1 MPFMSMDHSSDP
13 KAGILKDIGD
23 LSTIELFNNQVLVAV
38 YVRPNKTKS
47 GIYLP
52 DATVAEDKIQG
63 KVGLVVKK
71 GPLAFVDAS
80 NQWFT
85 DIEVNE
91 GDWVIFRPSDGWGIT
106 INNLMCRI
114 LDDTAVRGKITSPDQ
129 VW

>member
-1 MPFMSMDHSSDP
+1 MPFMTMDHTNDP

-23 LSTIELFNNQVLVAV
+23 LSTIELFNNQVLVAI
-38 YVRPNKTKS
+38 YVRPTKTKS

-71 GPLAFVDAS
+71 GPMAFVDAS
-80 NQWFT
+80 EQWFT

-114 LDDTAVRGKITSPDQ
+114 LEDTAVRGKITAPDQ

>member
-1 MPFMSMDHSSDP
+1 MPFMKMDHNNDP
-13 KAGILKDIGD
+13 KASILKDLGD
-23 LSTIELFNNQVLVAV
+23 ISDIDLFNNQVLVAV

-63 KVGLVVKK
+63 KVGLVIKK
-71 GPLAFVDAS
+71 GPMAFVDAS

-106 INNLMCRI
+106 VNNLMCRI
-114 LDDTAVRGKITSPDQ
+114 LEDTAVRGKITSPDQ

>member
-1 MPFMSMDHSSDP
+1 MPFMTMDHTNDP
-13 KAGILKDIGD
+13 KAGILEDIGD
-23 LSTIELFNNQVLVAV
+23 LSTIELFNNQVLVAI
-38 YVRPNKTKS
+38 YVRPTKTKS

-71 GPLAFVDAS
+71 GPMAFVDAS
-80 NQWFT
+80 EQWFT

-114 LDDTAVRGKITSPDQ
+114 LEDTAVRGKITAPDQ

>member
-1 MPFMSMDHSSDP
+1 MPFMSMDHISDP
-13 KAGILKDIGD
+13 KADIMKDIGD
-23 LSTIELFNNQVLVAV
+23 LSTIELFNNQVLVAI
-38 YVRPNKTKS
+38 YVRPTKTKS

-71 GPLAFVDAS
+71 GPMAFVDAS
-80 NQWFT
+80 EQWFT

-114 LDDTAVRGKITSPDQ
+114 LEDTAVRGKITAPDQ

>member
-1 MPFMSMDHSSDP
+1 MPFMTMDHASDP

-23 LSTIELFNNQVLVAV
+23 LSTIELFNNQVLVAI
-38 YVRPNKTKS
+38 YVRPTKTKS

-71 GPLAFVDAS
+71 GPMAFVDAS
-80 NQWFT
+80 EQWFT
-85 DIEVNE
+85 DIEVDE

-114 LDDTAVRGKITSPDQ
+114 LEDTAVRGKITAPDQ

>member
-91 GDWVIFRPSDGWGIT
+91 GDWVIFRPSEGWGIT
-106 INNLMCRI
+106 VNNLMCRI

>member
-1 MPFMSMDHSSDP
+1 MKMDHGSDP
-13 KAGILKDIGD
+13 RADILKDIGD

-91 GDWVIFRPSDGWGIT
+91 GDWVIFRPSEGWGIT
-106 INNLMCRI
+106 VNNLMCRI

>member
-1 MPFMSMDHSSDP
+1 MPFMTMDHGSDP
-13 KAGILKDIGD
+13 KASILKDIGD

-52 DATVAEDKIQG
+52 DATVDEDKIQG

-71 GPLAFVDAS
+71 GPMAFVDAS
-80 NQWFT
+80 EQWFT

-91 GDWVIFRPSDGWGIT
+91 SDWVIFRPSDGWNISV
-106 INNLMCRI
+106 NNMTCRI
-114 LDDTAVRGKITSPDQ
+114 LEDTAVRGKITSPDQ

>member
-1 MPFMSMDHSSDP
+1 MPFMKMDHGSDP
-13 KAGILKDIGD
+13 RADILKDIGD

-91 GDWVIFRPSDGWGIT
+91 GDWVIFRPSEGWGIT
-106 INNLMCRI
+106 VNNLMCRI

>member
-1 MPFMSMDHSSDP
+1 MPFMTMDHGSDP
-13 KAGILKDIGD
+13 KASILKDIGD
-23 LSTIELFNNQVLVAV
+23 LSTIELFNNQVLVAI

-71 GPLAFVDAS
+71 GPMAFVDAS
-80 NQWFT
+80 EQWFT

-106 INNLMCRI
+106 VNNLMCRI
-114 LDDTAVRGKITSPDQ
+114 LEDTAVRGKITAPDQ

>member
-1 MPFMSMDHSSDP
+1 MPFMTMDHASDP
-13 KAGILKDIGD
+13 KAGILKDIGN
-23 LSTIELFNNQVLVAV
+23 LSTIELFNNQVLVAI
-38 YVRPNKTKS
+38 YVRPTKTKS

-71 GPLAFVDAS
+71 GPMAFVDAS
-80 NQWFT
+80 EQWFT
-85 DIEVNE
+85 DIEVDE

-114 LDDTAVRGKITSPDQ
+114 LEDTAVRGKITAPDQ

>member
-1 MPFMSMDHSSDP
+1 MPFMTMDHSSDP

>member
-1 MPFMSMDHSSDP
+1 MTMDHVNDP
-13 KAGILKDIGD
+13 KAGILEDIGD
-23 LSTIELFNNQVLVAV
+23 LSTIELFNNQVLVAI
-38 YVRPNKTKS
+38 YVRPTKTKS

-71 GPLAFVDAS
+71 GPMAFVDAS
-80 NQWFT
+80 EQWFT

-114 LDDTAVRGKITSPDQ
+114 LEDTAVRGKITAPDQ

>member
-1 MPFMSMDHSSDP
+1 MTMDHTNDP

-23 LSTIELFNNQVLVAV
+23 LSTIELFNNQVLVAI
-38 YVRPNKTKS
+38 YVRPSKTKS

-71 GPLAFVDAS
+71 GPMAFVDAS
-80 NQWFT
+80 EQWFT

-114 LDDTAVRGKITSPDQ
+114 LEDTAVRGKITAPDQ

>member
-1 MPFMSMDHSSDP
+1 MPFMTMDHASDP

-23 LSTIELFNNQVLVAV
+23 LSTIELFNNQVLVAI
-38 YVRPNKTKS
+38 YVRPTKTKS

-71 GPLAFVDAS
+71 GPMAFVDAS
-80 NQWFT
+80 EQWFT
-85 DIEVNE
+85 DIKVDE

-114 LDDTAVRGKITSPDQ
+114 LEDTAVRGKITAPDQ

>member
-1 MPFMSMDHSSDP
+1 MPFMTMDHSSDP

-80 NQWFT
+80 EQWFT

-91 GDWVIFRPSDGWGIT
+91 GDWVIFRPSDGWNISV
-106 INNLMCRI
+106 NNMTCRI
-114 LDDTAVRGKITSPDQ
+114 LEDTAVRGKITSPDQ

>member
-1 MPFMSMDHSSDP
+1 MPFMTMDHVSDP

-23 LSTIELFNNQVLVAV
+23 LSTIELFNNQVLVAI
-38 YVRPNKTKS
+38 YVRPTKTKS

-71 GPLAFVDAS
+71 GPMAFVDAS
-80 NQWFT
+80 EQWFT

-114 LDDTAVRGKITSPDQ
+114 LEDTAVRGKITAPDQ